1 MKLQDKLVNLE
12 IHTQVLVIAYN
23 LENDE
28 DYSKKDAIDEL
39 TRLSNQLADQFV
51 NKEVKHAP
59 HSP

>member
-28 DYSKKDAIDEL
+28 EYSKKDAIDEL

-51 NKEVKHAP
+51 NKEV
-59 HSP
+59 